1 MSFLH
6 PEFLYLMLPV
16 LIILFSMLLTQQ
28 ELKESIF
35 TPEAL
40 RKLSVDVDQFSVRTR
55 NTFYLLMFL
64 FLILALASPV
74 IERGHA
80 LTSLKDDT
88 FYIALEST
96 QKDFQSAQ
104 ITANE
109 VVAKLRGAKVGLLIY
124 GAESYLVSPPTKDY
138 GLLEKYIM
146 TLEPRSAGEPSY
158 EVLLQSIDVLMDHSK
173 MKQLVVISDSNLSKL
188 HSLATLE
195 AIKLFTPNSVSYRG
209 EVSQEKPI
217 YVYLFIIPIA
227 LAMIML
233 LIATSSFYRGEEH
246 YVPSLFLLVLLSS
259 DVVPLEAEMLS
270 YQTLESAQKAYDA
283 RAYERSAKIFKRYG
297 MKMESEE
304 AIYNAA
310 NSWYRAKQYKKA
322 LDLYRSIHFVAAEK
336 NYALYH
342 NLGNT
347 LVALGTVQNL
357 QEARLMYEKALH
369 FKVVRKTKE
378 NLQRV
383 QAHLIEMNSHVS
395 KGRVAKNRAPMRL
408 AVQKEKKLQNR
419 LRSLRGT
426 RARYYKIE
434 LNK

>member
-16 LIILFSMLLTQQ
+16 LVILFSMLLTQQ

-40 RKLSVDVDQFSVRTR
+40 RKLSVDVNQFSVRTR
-55 NTFYLLMFL
+55 NTFYLFMFL
-64 FLILALASPV
+64 FLILALATPV

-88 FYIALEST
+88 FYIALESSK
-96 QKDFQSAQ
+96 KDFQSAQ
-104 ITANE
+104 QTAKE
-109 VVAKLRGAKVGLLIY
+109 VVTQLRGAQVGLLIY
-124 GAESYLVSPPTKDY
+124 GAESYLVSPPTRDY
-138 GLLEKYIM
+138 DLLEQYIM
-146 TLEPRSAGEPSY
+146 TLEPRFVGKASSD
-158 EVLLQSIDVLMDHSK
+158 VLLQSVDLLMDYSK
-173 MKQLVVISDSNLSKL
+173 TKQLVVISDSDLSKL
-188 HSLATLE
+188 HRLARLK
-195 AIKLFTPNSVSYRG
+195 AIKLFTPKSVSYTG

-246 YVPSLFLLVLLSS
+246 YVPSLLLLVLLSS
-259 DVVPLEAEMLS
+259 DVTPLKAELLS

-283 RAYERSAKIFKRYG
+283 RAYERSAEIFKRYG

-310 NSWYRAKQYKKA
+310 NSWYRAQRYKKA
-322 LDLYRSIHFVAAEK
+322 LGLYRSIHFVAAEK

-342 NLGNT
+342 NIGNT
-347 LVALGTVQNL
+347 LVVLATQKNL
-357 QEARLMYEKALH
+357 EEAILMYQKALH
-369 FKVVRKTKE
+369 FRDESDTRENMQWAQKQLLRVRKGVERHT
-378 NLQRV
+378 
-383 QAHLIEMNSHVS
+383 LIGSRDVVKSFVKSDSKVDKASVS
-395 KGRVAKNRAPMRL
+395 LDTA
-408 AVQKEKKLQNR
+408 
-419 LRSLRGT
+419 

-434 LNK
+434 LNE

>member
-16 LIILFSMLLTQQ
+16 LVILFSMLLTQQ

-55 NTFYLLMFL
+55 NTFYLFMFM
-64 FLILALASPV
+64 FLILALATPV

-88 FYIALEST
+88 FYIALESS

-104 ITANE
+104 KTAKE
-109 VVAKLRGAKVGLLIY
+109 VVTQLRGAQVGLLIY
-124 GAESYLVSPPTKDY
+124 GAESYLVSPPTRDY
-138 GLLEKYIM
+138 GLLEQYIM
-146 TLEPRSAGEPSY
+146 TLEPRFVGKASSA
-158 EVLLQSIDVLMDHSK
+158 VLLQSVDLLMDHLK
-173 MKQLVVISDSNLSKL
+173 TKQLVVISDSNLSKL
-188 HSLATLE
+188 HRLASLK
-195 AIKLFTPNSVSYRG
+195 AIKLFTPNSVRYTG
-209 EVSQEKPI
+209 KVSQEKPI

-246 YVPSLFLLVLLSS
+246 YVPSLLLLVLLSS
-259 DVVPLEAEMLS
+259 DVTPLKAELLS

-283 RAYERSAKIFKRYG
+283 REYERSAEIFKRYG

-310 NSWYRAKQYKKA
+310 NSWYRAQRYKKA
-322 LDLYRSIHFVAAEK
+322 LGLYRSIHFVAAEK
-336 NYALYH
+336 NHALYH
-342 NLGNT
+342 NIGNT
-347 LVALGTVQNL
+347 LVVLATQKNL
-357 QEARLMYEKALH
+357 EEAILMYQKALH
-369 FKVVRKTKE
+369 FRDESDTRENMQWAQKQLLRVRKGVEKHT
-378 NLQRV
+378 
-383 QAHLIEMNSHVS
+383 LIGSRDVVKSFVKSDSKVDKASVS
-395 KGRVAKNRAPMRL
+395 LDTA
-408 AVQKEKKLQNR
+408 
-419 LRSLRGT
+419 

-434 LNK
+434 LK